1 MSARNIEA
9 CLCFFTL
16 SPSSDS
22 FMLKSTAWSNKS
34 DSEQLP
40 EHFVRVWL
48 SRKKKK
54 KLFAVYVSC
63 MFPSFLSSFT
73 PSARKMDHFVNSVVF
88 VLKCMKCKATA
99 RGCKMKHIL
108 PLLYDFSSTVKSH
121 FFKEILG
128 LHAVGLSAMKSVLN
142 RRTDRH

>member
-40 EHFVRVWL
+40 EHFVQVWL
-48 SRKKKK
+48 SRKKKETVRR
-54 KLFAVYVSC
+54 LRLLYVS
-63 MFPSFLSSFT
+63 FFSFFLHSERAKNGSF
-73 PSARKMDHFVNSVVF
+73 RK
-88 VLKCMKCKATA
+88 LC
-99 RGCKMKHIL
+99 RL
-108 PLLYDFSSTVKSH
+108 
-121 FFKEILG
+121 
-128 LHAVGLSAMKSVLN
+128 
-142 RRTDRH
+142 RTEMHEM